1 MKFGPK
7 NKPNIKPEMKS
18 KTRSKIRINT
28 DIAKCI
34 FCMFLLICVFC
45 YIEISAIYK
54 DAGKNIENYRQTL
67 FNSYDQS
74 IKKEVQTVINQINA
88 YYERAQRG
96 EMTEEEAKHYAANV
110 IRDARYGDDKSGI
123 FWADTY
129 EGNFIASGTQS
140 GTQPGTNRLNMQ
152 DVKGNYFVRTF
163 IENAKKP
170 EGGYSEYWYPR
181 PVDVDPEQTPLPKRS
196 YSAGFDPW
204 GWSIGTGNYI
214 DDIEADIAQYTEA
227 MQSSTRHEIAITL
240 LTYLLM
246 LIATYFVGVYI
257 NYKINIRVDKIAA
270 VAGEVANG
278 NLQVEKLIEKRHD
291 GIGQLAQSFN
301 QMVDNLKHIV
311 ARVEESSDHVAATSQ
326 EISQGLDQS
335 AKTSEQ
341 VVYSIN
347 EVVEGV
353 NRQDALIIETT
364 NAVNEVS
371 QAISLMT
378 ENANTMTQKSLEVAN
393 SAQNGEIGIKRT
405 IEQMNTIENVV
416 TQTAEKVKALGE
428 NSKQISGIVD
438 TIGNIASQTNLLA
451 LNAAIEAA
459 RAGDAGHGF
468 AVVAEE
474 VRKLAEQCSEASKQ
488 IEELINLILADTQE
502 AVEAMDKGL
511 QETMIGNTVVREA
524 GQAFREIADSIKEM
538 SAEIDKTVN
547 QIKNTSV
554 ANHKVEEAI
563 AEVNTIAKRVYDEI
577 SAISAA
583 TEEQSASTEE
593 IAASSE
599 SLAQMAD
606 HLKDLVDMFKV

>member
-257 NYKINIRVDKIAA
+257 NYKINKRVDKIAA

-459 RAGDAGHGF
+459 RAGDAGRGF
-468 AVVAEE
+468 GVVADEIRKLSEQSRGTVKAIKESTDKIKDLLGVAKETSENTVKSSEEQAAALEE
-474 VRKLAEQCSEASKQ
+474 VAATLSELSA
-488 IEELINLILADTQE
+488 
-502 AVEAMDKGL
+502 
-511 QETMIGNTVVREA
+511 
-524 GQAFREIADSIKEM
+524 
-538 SAEIDKTVN
+538 SAEKL
-547 QIKNTSV
+547 
-554 ANHKVEEAI
+554 
-563 AEVNTIAKRVYDEI
+563 KRI
-577 SAISAA
+577 SERI
-583 TEEQSASTEE
+583 
-593 IAASSE
+593 
-599 SLAQMAD
+599 
-606 HLKDLVDMFKV
+606 